1 LGAKSNSHQH
11 RQPINLND
19 PANTFKAYKIG
30 ATATAMN
37 LRHLAAA
44 RKNLIEN
51 SMGCPKP
58 SASWSV
64 D

>member
-1 LGAKSNSHQH
+1 VQNPTLISIASQST
-11 RQPINLND
+11 LNN

-37 LRHLAAA
+37 LRHWAAA

-51 SMGCPKP
+51 SMGYPKP